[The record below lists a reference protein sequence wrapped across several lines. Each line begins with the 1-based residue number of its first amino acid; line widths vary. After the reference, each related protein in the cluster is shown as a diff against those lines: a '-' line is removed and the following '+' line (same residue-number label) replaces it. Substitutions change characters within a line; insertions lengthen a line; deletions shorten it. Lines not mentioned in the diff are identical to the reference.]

1 MSLLEVKSLY
11 AGFRIRDKLYPAAR
25 DISFTLDKGHALGLI
40 GESGCGKT
48 VTAYSIMRL
57 LQNPGEIIS
66 GSVYY
71 KDEDLLQCSEAE
83 MRLKRGKEISMIF
96 QEPSTALDP
105 CYTAGYQISETILA
119 HQNISK
125 KEARNKAIELIDSM
139 KIPDPVKIYSC
150 YPHELSGGMQQRIMI
165 ASALASGSSLMI
177 ADEPTTALDV
187 TVQSQILSILKSK
200 VKSEGLSLIFISHD
214 LGITAN
220 LCERTAVL
228 YAGEIVEIGYSETIF
243 SDPMHPY
250 TQALIESIPAQNC
263 KEKHLNPIVGNVPP
277 IDFETKGCRFYD
289 RCRERSPECLENK
302 ISLEE
307 KKKNHSARCIKK

>member
-11 AGFRIRDKLYPAAR
+11 AGFRIKGEIYPAAR
-25 DISFTLDKGHALGLI
+25 DISFSLEKGQALGII

-57 LQNPGEIIS
+57 LQSPGEIIS
-66 GSVYY
+66 GSVYF
-71 KDEDLLQCSEAE
+71 KEEDLLQYSKEE
-83 MRLKRGKEISMIF
+83 MRKIRGKEISMIF

-125 KEARNKAIELIDSM
+125 AEAKNKAIALIDSM
-139 KIPDPVKIYSC
+139 KIPDPEKIYNC

-200 VKSEGLSLIFISHD
+200 VQNEGLSLIFISHD

-220 LCERTAVL
+220 LCDRTAVL
-228 YAGEIVEIGYSETIF
+228 YAGEIVEIGSSETIF
-243 SDPMHPY
+243 SDPIHPY
-250 TQALIESIPAQNC
+250 TQALIESIPSQNRR
-263 KEKHLNPIVGNVPP
+263 EKHLNSIQGNVPP
-277 IDFETKGCRFYD
+277 IDYETKGCRFYD
-289 RCRERSPECLENK
+289 RCSERSSECLENK
-302 ISLEE
+302 ILLED
-307 KKKNHSARCIKK
+307 KKRNHSARCIKK

>member
-1 MSLLEVKSLY
+1 MNLLEVKSLY

-25 DISFTLDKGHALGLI
+25 DISFTLEKGHALGLI

-57 LQNPGEIIS
+57 LQSPGEIIS
-66 GSVYY
+66 GSVYF

-83 MRLKRGKEISMIF
+83 MRKKRGKEISMIF

-125 KEARNKAIELIDSM
+125 AEARNKAIALIDSM
-139 KIPDPVKIYSC
+139 KIPDPEKIYSC

-200 VKSEGLSLIFISHD
+200 VKDEGLSLIFISHD

-228 YAGEIVEIGYSETIF
+228 YAGEIVEIGSSETIF
-243 SDPMHPY
+243 RDPIHPY
-250 TQALIESIPAQNC
+250 TQALIESIPSQNA
-263 KEKHLNPIVGNVPP
+263 KERHLRAIQGNVPS
-277 IDFETKGCRFYD
+277 IDYETQGCRFYD
-289 RCRERSPECLENK
+289 RCRERSQECLEK
-302 ISLEE
+302 KVRLEE

>member
-48 VTAYSIMRL
+48 VTAYPILRL

-200 VKSEGLSLIFISHD
+200 VKNEGLSLIFISHD

-263 KEKHLNPIVGNVPP
+263 KEKLLNPIQGNVPP
-277 IDFETKGCRFYD
+277 IDYETMGCRFYD
-289 RCRERSPECLENK
+289 RCRERSQECLEK
-302 ISLEE
+302 KVLLEE